1 MHFAETVPRRTFGK
15 TVFAADLKISKTTTE
30 HFLLRKGLE
39 EDEKD
44 LDANWSLM
52 LVLQLQVSLK
62 NS

>member
-1 MHFAETVPRRTFGK
+1 MHFAETVLRRTFGK
-15 TVFAADLKISKTTTE
+15 TVSAADLKISKTTTGL
-30 HFLLRKGLE
+30 LLRKGLD
-39 EDEKD
+39 EDED

>member
-1 MHFAETVPRRTFGK
+1 MGLGFDFALYHPP
-15 TVFAADLKISKTTTE
+15 LTE

-44 LDANWSLM
+44 LDANLSLM

-62 NS
+62 KTFIIDG